1 VAQKFWKIL
10 DKYNIKKDS
19 RSGYSIGVGFPP
31 DWGERTVNISKGD
44 PTILQANSTLHMI
57 AVMQM
62 GDWGVEVSE
71 AMRVTDEGFESFCNF
86 PKELVFKN

>member
-1 VAQKFWKIL
+1 
-10 DKYNIKKDS
+10 
-19 RSGYSIGVGFPP
+19 
-31 DWGERTVNISKGD
+31 
-44 PTILQANSTLHMI
+44 MI

-71 AMRVTDEGFESFCNF
+71 AMRVTDDGYEAFCNF